1 MWATKPYRDSVAL
14 QKQVLAAAKDCETK
28 ELSSLVKSFVML
40 EYLKLRLRMQPAP
53 KPVDVAKMVTQVQD
67 VRAKQTFIED
77 LGSLTTSEPDQVG
90 KDE

>member
-1 MWATKPYRDSVAL
+1 
-14 QKQVLAAAKDCETK
+14 
-28 ELSSLVKSFVML
+28 ML